1 MRSDTITDIRTF
13 ASARTVPSIVP
24 ARGGIGYQPLRC
36 RGEVRLPS
44 AFSMDVARLLDID
57 PAVDHWQCQVPLVGI
72 EGVVDFVT
80 HGAGGHEYLVL
91 DFGDRVLPERSR
103 LPLRTRIVTTGDVD
117 PVRLEN
123 AKLILPFARWRV
135 SLDDRV
141 RLLAVLDEEGTV
153 TLADCLG
160 IMRNTSRPVAAVASL
175 ALAHIIDMDLD
186 EPIGSRTRVIRREA

>member
-1 MRSDTITDIRTF
+1 MRSDTITEIRTF
-13 ASARTVPSIVP
+13 ASVRTIPSIVP

-36 RGEVRLPS
+36 RGEAWLRYAL
-44 AFSMDVARLLDID
+44 SMDVARLLDID

-72 EGVVDFVT
+72 EGVADFVT
-80 HGAGGHEYLVL
+80 DGPGGQEHLLL
-91 DFGDRVLPERSR
+91 DSGDRVLPDRQS
-103 LPLRTRIVTTGDVD
+103 LPSGTRIVAAGDVD

-141 RLLAVLDEEGTV
+141 RLLALLDEEGTV

-186 EPIGSRTRVIRREA
+186 EPIGARTRVIRREA